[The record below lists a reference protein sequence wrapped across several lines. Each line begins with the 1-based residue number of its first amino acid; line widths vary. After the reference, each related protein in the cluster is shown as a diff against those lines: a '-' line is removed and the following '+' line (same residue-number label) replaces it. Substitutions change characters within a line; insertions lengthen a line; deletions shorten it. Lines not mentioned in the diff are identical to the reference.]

1 VAALS
6 AAVTFQSISTG
17 SVVDDLDWD
26 IADFIE
32 KQGAAV
38 GQFEATRLILCISL
52 ACPRLTRILAGN

>member
-32 KQGAAV
+32 KQGAP
-38 GQFEATRLILCISL
+38 L
-52 ACPRLTRILAGN
+52 ASSKRPG